1 MEWSRRA
8 VCLGALA
15 APVAVRAK
23 EARPI
28 DEQGFARIGGVDQW
42 IGMRGESSANPAVL
56 FLHGG
61 PADVQSPYLDL
72 FAPWERRFTIV
83 HWDQRGAGLTF
94 GRNGPTTPDVTL
106 DRIVSDTI
114 EVADEVRH
122 RLGKRKVILVG
133 HSWGALV
140 GVHAL
145 KRGPDRFS
153 AYVGTGQVV
162 TWRQTVA
169 GEYAF
174 VLARARADS
183 DAKAVAALEALGDPA
198 TFDFGKMN
206 AVRQR
211 LNGYLPATDTA
222 YLEMQRQR
230 ARQAA
235 DPAAVKT
242 VNDGVFFSVPRL
254 LPALMAADLPALGYD
269 MPTPFFV
276 FQGREDHITPVDV
289 ALEYA
294 RLVRAPRSGAET
306 LSGGHFAV
314 FTNPAAFVDLMDHKV
329 RALAL

>member
-1 MEWSRRA
+1 MA
-8 VCLGALA
+8 VPVAAQA
-15 APVAVRAK
+15 AP
-23 EARPI
+23 ARRI
-28 DEQGFARIGGVDQW
+28 DEQGFARIGGIDQW
-42 IGMRGESSANPAVL
+42 IGMRGDSSANPAVL

-72 FAPWERRFTIV
+72 FAPWEKRFTLV

-94 GRNGPTTPDVTL
+94 GRNGPATPEVTL
-106 DRIVSDTI
+106 DRIVADTV
-114 EVADEVRH
+114 EVADEVRR
-122 RLGKRKVILVG
+122 RLGKRQVILVG

-145 KRGPDRFS
+145 KRAQDRFA

-169 GEYAF
+169 GEYAY
-174 VLARARADS
+174 VLGRAQADG
-183 DAKAVAALEALGDPA
+183 DAKAVAALQALGDPA
-198 TFDFGKMN
+198 AFDFGKMN

-222 YLEMQRQR
+222 YLDLQRKR
-230 ARQAA
+230 AREAA

-254 LPALMAADLPALGYD
+254 LPALIAADLPALGYA
-269 MPTPFFV
+269 MPKPFFV
-276 FQGREDHITPVDV
+276 FQGSEDHITPVDV
-289 ALEYA
+289 ALDYA
-294 RLVRAPRSGAET
+294 RRIKASRSGGET
-306 LSGGHFAV
+306 LEGGHFAV
-314 FTNPAAFVDLMDHKV
+314 FTNPVGFVDLMDRRV